1 MMKKFIRMSF
11 EMGLDYMEI
20 LFFMKK
26 KSSLHCFLSTPET
39 NTEESTL
46 ICLKPGLPIYAFEA
60 GTLYRCLLDQFET
73 GLV

>member
-39 NTEESTL
+39 NTEEATFVLS
-46 ICLKPGLPIYAFEA
+46 
-60 GTLYRCLLDQFET
+60 ET
-73 GLV
+73 WFTNRSV